1 MVEKKAV
8 YLVKDVARSTG
19 LSIHTVK
26 YYLKIGL
33 LREVGRSPETNFRYF
48 DETTIDRVHQICAFR
63 RQGKTIREI
72 QSLVKKNS

>member
-1 MVEKKAV
+1 MGKKAV
-8 YLVKDVARSTG
+8 YLVKDLARSTG

-33 LREVGRSPETNFRYF
+33 LYEVGRSPETNFRYF
-48 DETTIDRVHQICAFR
+48 DETTVDRARQICDLR